1 MRCASRETPHGGRF
15 VLRVLLTC
23 GAVWGVCHAQAA
35 RGSSPEP
42 AARTDERE
50 AAPLLLRSIDSL
62 SNLLDSGRRGPVV
75 LRGVVTLVRSQIIYV
90 QDQTG
95 AIAVIPPE
103 EPSRLAIGDE
113 VELQGDYRRRELS
126 PAIYATKVRRLW
138 SGSPPVPLSLNPAQA
153 AEGSFGNRLIDTEGR
168 LLKKSLGDGYLRL
181 TFEGDSQLFG
191 ASLELSS
198 PIHGSRD
205 LGKRLE
211 EGSTL
216 RLVGVCVSR
225 VGSDEA
231 GGSAFLVLLRSTD
244 DIREISPPPWWNLT
258 HAVWLGCAALSLISL
273 AYFIRARGVRLR
285 YQIIVEERGRMARE
299 MHDSLAQG
307 FSGLTYQ
314 LEGLAREL
322 NASVEKDSLER
333 HLGLALQLVR
343 HCREEAHRSI
353 FALRSLTQVDAD
365 LLSLLMSS
373 CESMRMP
380 SEIRVVGVRE
390 GKPAPIPDETMNH
403 LLRIGQEAITNAWQ
417 HSGASEIVVTV
428 RFGEADITLSVADN
442 GKGFDVASA
451 QSAETGHFGI
461 LGMRERVKH
470 ISARIEIV
478 STPETGT
485 TVTVRTPAT
494 RNRPRHAAFSW
505 RPGWT
510 RVKGQNR
517 KPEHLL

>member
-1 MRCASRETPHGGRF
+1 MRCASRETPQGGRF

-23 GAVWGVCHAQAA
+23 GAVWGVCHAQTA
-35 RGSSPEP
+35 RGSLPET
-42 AARTDERE
+42 AVRTDERE

-62 SNLLDSGRRGPVV
+62 SNLLDSGHTGSVV

-113 VELQGDYRRRELS
+113 VELQGKYRRRELS
-126 PAIYATKVRRLW
+126 SAIYATKVRRLW

-153 AEGSFGNRLIDTEGR
+153 AEGSFGNHLIDTEGR
-168 LLKKSLGDGYLRL
+168 LLKKTLGDGYLRL

-231 GGSAFLVLLRSTD
+231 GGNAFLVLLRSTD
-244 DIREISPPPWWNLT
+244 DIREISPPPWWNLKHT
-258 HAVWLGCAALSLISL
+258 VWLGCAALILISL
-273 AYFIRARGVRLR
+273 VYLIRDRVVSLR
-285 YQIIVEERGRMARE
+285 YQVLFEERGRMARE

-322 NASVEKDSLER
+322 NASVEKESLER

-353 FALRSLTQVDAD
+353 FALRSLTQMDAD

-373 CESMRMP
+373 CESMGMP
-380 SEIRVVGVRE
+380 SGIRVAGVRE
-390 GKPAPIPDETMNH
+390 GKPTLIPDETMNH
-403 LLRIGQEAITNAWQ
+403 LLRIGQEAIANAWQ
-417 HSGASEIVVTV
+417 HSGASEILVTV
-428 RFGEADITLSVADN
+428 RFGEADVTLSVADN
-442 GKGFDVASA
+442 GRGFDVSSA
-451 QSAETGHFGI
+451 KSAETGHFGI
-461 LGMRERVKH
+461 LGMKERVKH
-470 ISARIEIV
+470 IDGRFEIA

-485 TVTVRTPAT
+485 TVTVRAAAT
-494 RNRPRHAAFSW
+494 RRRSRHAAFGW
-505 RPGWT
+505 RPGWI
-510 RVKGQNR
+510 RPQGEGS
-517 KPEHLL
+517 KPEGSL